1 MEVGWVGDAHLCFPP
16 VDLRDTG
23 TSLLLASVE
32 VSNRIVAF
40 VPQSSHLILGLKESC
55 ARPLFVSAKL
65 K

>member
-1 MEVGWVGDAHLCFPP
+1 MDGGWLGDAHLCFPP

-23 TSLLLASVE
+23 ASLFLASVE

-40 VPQSSHLILGLKESC
+40 VPQSAHLVLSLEESC